1 MMTIREQ
8 ISEYNPEAILFD
20 DLDDAVIGVG
30 QQHGSQTVAV
40 YDRDKCIE
48 IFYHNFSEEK
58 KEQVKRELT
67 DDELLE
73 AEIDAIE
80 WFDYNVGCAY
90 VGENTPIFVERFEDA
105 C

>member
-1 MMTIREQ
+1 MIREQ

-40 YDRDKCIE
+40 YDKEKCID
-48 IFYHNFSEEK
+48 IFYYNFMESKREQLGRKLTSEE
-58 KEQVKRELT
+58 RIDT
-67 DDELLE
+67 YTE
-73 AEIDAIE
+73 AEE
-80 WFDYNVGCAY
+80 WFGFNVACVY

-105 C
+105 